1 MKKTG
6 LIFDMDGVILD
17 SEIQYFKVHQHM
29 FKTLSIP
36 LDHTQYATFMGKTG
50 DEMWEELITQHEL
63 PHSTEALLAL
73 EHELF
78 QQHAKPEACGLKDGV
93 KELMELARMEGYRIA
108 IASSSSLEKITR
120 VITHYGLTV
129 DAYTSG
135 FEVPRSKPDPAIF
148 RLAAQRIDQAPEAC
162 IVIEDAANGMIGAKE
177 AGMEVIALLDER
189 MPAQILH
196 HADHVVSSHAEIGE
210 ILRNR

>member
-1 MKKTG
+1 MKKNG

-17 SEIQYFKVHQHM
+17 SEIQYFKVHQQM
-29 FKTLSIP
+29 FETLSIP
-36 LDHTQYATFMGKTG
+36 LDRVQYATFMGKTG
-50 DEMWEELITQHEL
+50 DEMWQELITQHDL
-63 PHSTEALLAL
+63 PHSTESLLAL

-78 QQHAKPEACGLKDGV
+78 QQHAKPEECGLKDGV
-93 KELMELARMEGYRIA
+93 HELMALARTEGYKVA
-108 IASSSSLEKITR
+108 IASSSSLEKIKR

-129 DAYTSG
+129 DAYASG

-148 RLAAQRIDQAPEAC
+148 QLAAKRIGQTPEAC
-162 IVIEDAANGMIGAKE
+162 IVIEDSANGMIGAKE

-189 MPAQILH
+189 MPAQALH
-196 HADHVVSSHAEIGE
+196 HADHVVSSHEAIGE

>member
-29 FKTLSIP
+29 FKMLSIP

-50 DEMWEELITQHEL
+50 DEMWEELIAQHDL

-78 QQHAKPEACGLKDGV
+78 QQHAKPEECGLKDGI
-93 KELMELARMEGYRIA
+93 KELMELARIEGYRIA
-108 IASSSSLEKITR
+108 IASSSSLEKIKQ

-135 FEVPRSKPDPAIF
+135 FEVPRSKPDPAVF
-148 RLAAQRIDQAPEAC
+148 QLAAKRIDQTPDTC
-162 IVIEDAANGMIGAKE
+162 IVIEDAANGMIGAKK
-177 AGMEVIALLDER
+177 AGMEVIALLDDR
-189 MPAQILH
+189 MPAQVLQ

>member
-17 SEIQYFKVHQHM
+17 SEIQYFKVHQQM
-29 FKTLSIP
+29 FNTLSIP
-36 LDHTQYATFMGKTG
+36 LDLTQYATFMGKTG
-50 DEMWEELITQHEL
+50 DEMWEELITQHAL

-93 KELMELARMEGYRIA
+93 KELMELARTEGYRIA
-108 IASSSSLEKITR
+108 IASSSSLEKIKR
-120 VITHYGLTV
+120 VITHYELTV

-135 FEVPRSKPDPAIF
+135 LEVPRSKPDPAIF
-148 RLAAQRIDQAPEAC
+148 RLAAERINQSPEAC
-162 IVIEDAANGMIGAKE
+162 IVIEDAANGMIGAKK
-177 AGMEVIALLDER
+177 AGMEVIALLDDR
-189 MPAQILH
+189 MPAQVLH
-196 HADHVVSSHAEIGE
+196 HADHAVSSHAAIGE

>member
-1 MKKTG
+1 MKKNG

-17 SEIQYFKVHQHM
+17 SEIQYFKVHQQM
-29 FKTLSIP
+29 FETLSIP
-36 LDHTQYATFMGKTG
+36 LDRVQYATFMGKTG
-50 DEMWEELITQHEL
+50 DEMWQELITQHDL
-63 PHSTEALLAL
+63 PHSTESLLAL

-78 QQHAKPEACGLKDGV
+78 QQHAKPEECGLKDGV
-93 KELMELARMEGYRIA
+93 HELMALARTEGYKVA
-108 IASSSSLEKITR
+108 IASSSSLEKIKR

-148 RLAAQRIDQAPEAC
+148 QLAAKRIGQTPEAC
-162 IVIEDAANGMIGAKE
+162 IVIEDSANGMIGAKE

-189 MPAQILH
+189 MPAQALH
-196 HADHVVSSHAEIGE
+196 HADHVVSSHEAIGE